1 MKIVILLLILF
12 LSTSCNHHYYP
23 KATVVNEGN
32 YTLYGKIDGKDS
44 GKLYLVHIDTTGK
57 LYQPALDSANITN
70 GFFLFHGKT
79 AKPEPCKIFLKNL
92 DHGWPWTTFFI
103 LDSGI
108 TTAQLFKD
116 SMYNSIITGN
126 KLQTQFTLFNKK
138 IFELEDTYHK
148 EANIYSKAS
157 KNTDSLDSQFYK
169 NKYDLILN
177 EVKENPE
184 SFVSAYLVR
193 RNLDEKMNVGELEEI
208 YNSLGNKN
216 NYYANYLLKLINAKK
231 QTQLNE
237 PAPNFTIVD
246 NKNRTLTNETF
257 RGKYVLIDF
266 WASWCSPCR
275 EENPYLVKA
284 YNKYADKG
292 LEIIS
297 ISLDENKANW
307 EKAVKQDSLKW
318 IQACDL
324 KGSKSK
330 IVEDFGFL
338 VIPTNYLIDKVG
350 RIIDKNLN
358 DERIENVLQGIFGKN

>member
-1 MKIVILLLILF
+1 MKNVIPLLILF
-12 LSTSCNHHYYP
+12 LSSSCNHHYHP
-23 KATVVNEGN
+23 KATAANERN

-44 GKLYLVHIDTTGK
+44 GKLYLVNTDTTGK
-57 LYQPALDSANITN
+57 LYQPALDSAKITN
-70 GFFLFHGKT
+70 GFFLFQGKI
-79 AKPEPCKIFLKNL
+79 ARPEPCKIFLKNL
-92 DHGWPWTTFFI
+92 NHGWPWTTFFI
-103 LDSGI
+103 LDSGT

-138 IFELEDTYHK
+138 IFELEDTYYK

-157 KNTDSLDSQFYK
+157 KNADSLVSQFYK

-193 RNLDEKMNVGELEEI
+193 RNLDEKMTVSELADI
-208 YNSLGNKN
+208 YNTLDNKN
-216 NYYANYLLKLINAKK
+216 NYYGNYLLKLINAKQ
-231 QTQLNE
+231 QTQLNN

-246 NKNRTLTNETF
+246 NKNRTLTNKTF

-284 YNKYADKG
+284 YNKFAEKG
-292 LEIIS
+292 FEIIS
-297 ISLDENKANW
+297 VSLDQNKANW
-307 EKAVKQDSLKW
+307 EEAVKQDNLKW
-318 IQACDL
+318 YQVCDL
-324 KGSKSK
+324 KGAKSK

-338 VIPTNYLIDKVG
+338 VIPTNYLIDKEG
-350 RIIDKNLN
+350 KIIDKDLN
-358 DERIENVLQGIFGKN
+358 DERIDKVLQGIFEKN